1 MKTFWKRILDADDPT
16 SSKRL
21 ITLIVALHF
30 ILASFVILFL
40 VCYVI
45 MYLPKGKVDKDL
57 LTSLGNIL
65 EYDFYIILSGLG
77 FITSEGVVKMFV
89 TKNTPQIPNQYG
101 YGGYG
106 MYNPNPPIP
115 NPDEGVSV
123 PPDPNNIP

>member
-1 MKTFWKRILDADDPT
+1 MPRKAAKFWASILDADNTT

-21 ITLIVALHF
+21 ITLLISLHF
-30 ILASFVILFL
+30 IMASFVILFL

-45 MYLPKGKVDKDL
+45 MYLPKGRVEKDL
-57 LTSLGNIL
+57 LDALGKVL

-89 TKNTPQIPNQYG
+89 TKNTPPPPPNP

-106 MYNPNPPIP
+106 TYTPTPEEPINPTNT
-115 NPDEGVSV
+115 D
-123 PPDPNNIP
+123 NIP